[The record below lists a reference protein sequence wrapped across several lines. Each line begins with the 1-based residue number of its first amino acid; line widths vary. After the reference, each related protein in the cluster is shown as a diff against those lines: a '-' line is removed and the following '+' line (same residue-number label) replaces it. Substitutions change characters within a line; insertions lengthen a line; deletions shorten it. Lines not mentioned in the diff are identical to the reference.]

1 MRCRFAELL
10 SGSKNTSK
18 IHPSYRQLLSNL
30 DSCAFAKDGTRL
42 APNTYSKSSK
52 VQASAEGRGW
62 KSGRYEP
69 RSGERIF
76 RRYRGL

>member
-30 DSCAFAKDGTRL
+30 DSCALAKEGTG
-42 APNTYSKSSK
+42 
-52 VQASAEGRGW
+52 VIE
-62 KSGRYEP
+62 
-69 RSGERIF
+69 IF
-76 RRYRGL
+76 PLMEKF

>member
-30 DSCAFAKDGTRL
+30 DSCAFAKEGINSTETCLRHPRNPRL
-42 APNTYSKSSK
+42 EN
-52 VQASAEGRGW
+52 
-62 KSGRYEP
+62 
-69 RSGERIF
+69 
-76 RRYRGL
+76 LL